1 MKLRRL
7 LRSTLSV
14 VLAASFL
21 SAISIESASAAAAC
35 SPTSITANN
44 FTYLYFKT
52 ATTCDWTV
60 PAGVTKVD
68 ALIVGGGGS
77 GGIGGG
83 LANEP
88 GGGGA
93 GGFIENL
100 AVAVTPGSVNS
111 IVVGAGAAG
120 ATTASNGG
128 DSSALSYTAKGGGA
142 GATNGGVG
150 ANGGSGGG
158 GSHNATAGGTA
169 TSGQGNNGG
178 AGGGS
183 IGGGGG
189 GAGSAGSSFNGGFG
203 KQSVITSLYYAGG
216 GAAIRTAVSTA
227 AGVAY
232 HGGGVPTTTINGAK
246 GSAQDGVANTGSG
259 GAGGFSNASAVTPNN
274 GAGGSG
280 IVVIRYYTA
289 VETFSAIDTV
299 TVNVTNAFVPLTTSA
314 TSIDAAGFTGNVA
327 AAIRTTN
334 ALFKIGATAAGNVT
348 ANTGYSSSQFTSG
361 TDTETAFY
369 GTLAQVNAALDTI
382 SVSVSGANAKI
393 QIAVFP
399 AGYAYN
405 FDNGHLY
412 KMFIGAYGVYWEYAR
427 CAALFDTSTTTNTTS
442 SATDCMYS
450 GSAPT
455 QRSVLGLSGYLS
467 NITSASEV
475 NFALNKGG
483 IAQLTLNA
491 WLGGSDTSTAPVS
504 TTEGNF
510 IWMDGPESRKKFFVA
525 PTSASAPANCS
536 AGLIGV
542 CSYGD
547 SGYNYNNW
555 ANTEPNNAG
564 GNESYL
570 QIYVSGLWNDCA
582 NTCTVPNYLVEYG
595 NTGESLYTQDS
606 IALPI
611 ATAAPV
617 ISLPGNATTANKL
630 IQTTITASVQAPGTV
645 SFYYKGQVIG
655 KCKNKSVTGTAPNLS
670 YGCVWKPVIQGQQ
683 VISVAYTPTDSA
695 NLSPATSN
703 LTILVGKR
711 TGAR

>member
-60 PAGVTKVD
+60 PAGVSKLDV
-68 ALIVGGGGS
+68 LIVAGGGA
-77 GGIGGG
+77 GGIGTNTG
-83 LANEP
+83 NEA

-100 AVAVTPGSVNS
+100 GVAVTPGSVNS
-111 IVVGAGAAG
+111 IVVGAGG
-120 ATTASNGG
+120 TTSTPSNGG
-128 DSSALSYTAKGGGA
+128 DSSALGYIAKGGGHGA
-142 GATNGGVG
+142 SGGATL
-150 ANGGSGGG
+150 AATQGGSGGG
-158 GSHNATAGGTA
+158 GSCCSYNAAA
-169 TSGQGNNGG
+169 SNASGQGNSGG
-178 AGGGS
+178 TGVGS
-183 IGGGGG
+183 GGGGGG
-189 GAGSAGSSFNGGFG
+189 GAGSAGGNANGGFG

-216 GAAIRTAVSTA
+216 GSAWNT
-227 AGVAY
+227 GKAY
-232 HGGGVPTTTINGAK
+232 HGGGTVVSAVENNSTTAQNGV
-246 GSAQDGVANTGSG
+246 DNTGGG
-259 GAGGFSNASAVTPNN
+259 GAGGYSNASKVNN

-289 VETFSAIDTV
+289 VESFSAIDTV
-299 TVNVTNAFVPLTTSA
+299 TVNVTNAFVPLTTSSTA
-314 TSIDAAGFTGNVA
+314 IDATGFTGNVG

-334 ALFKIGATAAGNVT
+334 ALFKIGATAAGNLT

-382 SVSVSGANAKI
+382 SVSVSGANARI
-393 QIAVFP
+393 QIALFP
-399 AGYAYN
+399 AGYSYN

-412 KMFIGAYGVYWEYAR
+412 KMVTLGAGVYWEYAR
-427 CAALFDTSTTTNTTS
+427 CASLFDTSTITNSTTG
-442 SATDCMYS
+442 ATDCTYT
-450 GSAPT
+450 GAAPN
-455 QRSVLGLSGYLS
+455 QKSVLGLSGYIS
-467 NITSASEV
+467 NISSLSEV
-475 NFALNKGG
+475 NFALNKAG
-483 IAQLTLNA
+483 IAQLTTNA
-491 WLGGSDTSTAPVS
+491 WLGGSDTATAPIYS
-504 TTEGNF
+504 SEGNF
-510 IWMDGPESRKKFFVA
+510 MWMDGPESRKIFR
-525 PTSASAPANCS
+525 
-536 AGLIGV
+536 
-542 CSYGD
+542 D
-547 SGYNYNNW
+547 SGCTVGTVGTCPNAAAGYNYNNW
-555 ANTEPNNAG
+555 SANEPNNSG

-570 QIYVSGLWNDCA
+570 QIGNTGTWNDCA
-582 NTCTVPNYLVEYG
+582 NSCTVQSYLVEYG

-606 IALPI
+606 IALQI

-630 IQTTITASVQAPGTV
+630 IQTTITASVAAPGTV
-645 SFYYKGQVIG
+645 TFYYKGQVIG
-655 KCKNKSVTGTAPNLS
+655 KCKNRSVTGTAPNLS
-670 YGCVWKPVIQGQQ
+670 YGCIWKPVIQGQQ
-683 VISVAYTPTDSA
+683 VISVAYSPTDSA
-695 NLSPATSN
+695 NLPPATSN

>member
-77 GGIGGG
+77 GGIGGTT
-83 LANEP
+83 AIEP

-100 AVAVTPGSVNS
+100 AIAVTPGSVNS
-111 IVVGAGAAG
+111 IVVGGGAAG

-183 IGGGGG
+183 LGGGGG

-232 HGGGVPTTTINGAK
+232 HGGGVPTTTINGTK

-259 GAGGFSNASAVTPNN
+259 GAGGFANNMTANN

-280 IVVIRYYTA
+280 IVVIRYYTVA
-289 VETFSAIDTV
+289 ETFSAIDTV
-299 TVNVTNAFVPLTTSA
+299 TVNVTNAFVPLTTSSTA
-314 TSIDAAGFTGNVA
+314 IDATGFTGSVA

-393 QIAVFP
+393 QIAIFP
-399 AGYAYN
+399 AGYSYN

-412 KMFIGAYGVYWEYAR
+412 KMVTLGAGVYWEYAR
-427 CAALFDTSTTTNTTS
+427 CASLFDTNTISNSTTG
-442 SATDCMYS
+442 ATDCTYTAA
-450 GSAPT
+450 APT
-455 QRSVLGLSGYLS
+455 QKSMLGLSGYIT
-467 NITSASEV
+467 NISSLSEV
-475 NFALNKGG
+475 NFALNKAG
-483 IAQLTLNA
+483 IAQLTTNA
-491 WLGGSDTSTAPVS
+491 WLGGSDTATAPIYS
-504 TTEGNF
+504 SEGNF
-510 IWMDGPESRKKFFVA
+510 IWMDGPESRKIFRDSGCATGTVG
-525 PTSASAPANCS
+525 TCAN
-536 AGLIGV
+536 AAA
-542 CSYGD
+542 
-547 SGYNYNNW
+547 GYNYNNW
-555 ANTEPNNAG
+555 NASEPNNSG

-570 QIYVSGLWNDCA
+570 QVGSTGMWNDCA
-582 NTCTVPNYLVEYG
+582 NSCTVQSFLVEYG

-606 IALPI
+606 IVLQI

-617 ISLPGNATTANKL
+617 ISLPGNATMANKL
-630 IQTTITASVQAPGTV
+630 IQTTITASVAAPGTV
-645 SFYYKGQVIG
+645 TFYYKGQVIG
-655 KCKNKSVTGTAPNLS
+655 KCKNRSVTGTAPNLS
-670 YGCVWKPVIQGQQ
+670 YGCIWKPVIQGQQ

-695 NLSPATSN
+695 NLPPATSN

>member
-1 MKLRRL
+1 MSLKRL
-7 LRSTLSV
+7 LRVTLSV
-14 VLAASFL
+14 SLAASFL
-21 SAISIESASAAAAC
+21 SVISIESASAAAAC

-77 GGIGGG
+77 GGIGGTT
-83 LANEP
+83 ANEP

-100 AVAVTPGSVNS
+100 GVAVTPSSVNS

-169 TSGQGNNGG
+169 TSGQGNNGS

-232 HGGGVPTTTINGAK
+232 HGGGVPTTTINGTK

-259 GAGGFSNASAVTPNN
+259 GAGGFANNMTANN

-280 IVVIRYYTA
+280 IVVIRYYTP
-289 VETFSAIDTV
+289 VETLTAPDTV
-299 TVNVTNAFVPLTTSA
+299 TVGALNTFFAVDPTKFDVT
-314 TSIDAAGFTGNVA
+314 GFSGTIS
-327 AAIRTTN
+327 AAIRATNGYFKFGTTTG
-334 ALFKIGATAAGNVT
+334 LT

-361 TDTETAFY
+361 TDTETAFT
-369 GTLAQVNAALDTI
+369 GTVANVNAALDSLT
-382 SVSVSGANAKI
+382 VSASGANAKI
-393 QIAVFP
+393 QIATFP
-399 AGYAYN
+399 SGYAYN

-555 ANTEPNNAG
+555 ANTEPNNSG

-595 NTGESLYTQDS
+595 NTGDSLYTYHS
-606 IALPI
+606 TALAF
-611 ATAAPV
+611 ATTPPT
-617 ISLPGNATTANKL
+617 ISLPGNATTVSKL

-645 SFYYKGQVIG
+645 TFYYKGQVIG